1 MTADS
6 WALGRYAEI
15 AARLR
20 PAAHAL
26 VDAVGAGPGVRL
38 LDLAAGQGNCALEAA
53 RRGAAVTAVDSS
65 PAMVAAGRTATPA
78 DADVAWVEADARAVH
93 APDADFDAGVSSFGV
108 IFVPEP
114 EAAVAELARVLRPGA
129 RLALAVWTPAGA
141 LSATF
146 PVFEAHLGPAP
157 HDVRQW
163 GRPERLHPLLD
174 GAFEAVRVEEREL
187 PWPAGSP
194 VEAVDWMAAN
204 SPQHVAAFAAMGA
217 AAERARAEMAAIIE
231 RELGGADP
239 RDLALPWHL
248 VTAVRR

>member
-1 MTADS
+1 MTDT
-6 WALGRYAEI
+6 WGLGRYAEI

-65 PAMVAAGRTATPA
+65 PAMVAAGRAATPA
-78 DADVAWVEADARAVH
+78 GAEVAWVEADARAVP
-93 APDADFDAGVSSFGV
+93 APGAAFDAAVSSFGV

-114 EAAVAELARVLRPGA
+114 EAAVAELARVLRPGGA
-129 RLALAVWTPAGA
+129 LALAVWTPGGA

-146 PVFEAHLGPAP
+146 GVFEAHFGPAP
-157 HDVRQW
+157 HDVRLW
-163 GRPERLHPLLD
+163 GRTERLHALLD
-174 GAFEAVRVEEREL
+174 DAFDAVRVEERTL

-194 VEAVDWMAAN
+194 VEAVDWLATN
-204 SPQHVAAFAAMGA
+204 SPQHVAAFAAIGE
-217 AAERARAEMAAIIE
+217 AAEEARADMAAIIE
-231 RELGGADP
+231 RELGGEDP
-239 RDLALPWHL
+239 RDLTLPWRL
-248 VTAVRR
+248 VSALRQ